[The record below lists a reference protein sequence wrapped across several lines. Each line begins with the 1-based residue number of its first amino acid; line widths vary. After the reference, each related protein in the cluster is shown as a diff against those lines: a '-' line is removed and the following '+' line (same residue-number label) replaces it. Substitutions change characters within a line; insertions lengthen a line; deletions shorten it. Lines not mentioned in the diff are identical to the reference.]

1 MKTKYFSIFDYNKF
15 EFGEQVVSQFI
26 IFECKYLFSIIF
38 FYFHQ
43 SKGCQD
49 RFHTHAF
56 NAISIRIFGDYIEE
70 FLLDEVNYII
80 DSAKR
85 SRNRFLYIPR
95 NSYHRITKSDGC
107 LTLLLSS
114 KWNKTWK
121 EYINGKVIY
130 YKWNR
135 NILN

>member
-1 MKTKYFSIFDYNKF
+1 MKTKYFSILSYNRF

-38 FYFHQ
+38 FYFHK
-43 SKGCQD
+43 SNGCQD

-70 FLLDEVNYII
+70 FLLDEVTCKI

-85 SRNRFLYIPR
+85 SRSRFLYIPR
-95 NSYHRITKSDGC
+95 DSYHRITRSNGC
-107 LTLLLSS
+107 LTLLLSG

-121 EYINGKVIY
+121 EYVNGNIIY
-130 YKWNR
+130 YNWNR
-135 NILN
+135 NPLN